1 LQQCEYKKILFIF
14 NKGILMDYQQMR
26 IDSHDFKK
34 AKNIRET
41 KWETLLEET
50 LNGNE
55 PAAKVFCNLL
65 FHFEEDRKRLTRLQ
79 VQKILSHISQKG
91 FVYARIVFWVTTAKN
106 ENIIEKDD
114 ILNFLENEYAGDGRL
129 NSEKEEERDEMIRA
143 LMNLG
148 KLDQTHSQ
156 LLVNAISSHWNKTA
170 LEGLAII
177 NHAIEIPNVPDLI
190 EALERDPELILILP
204 VLKNLIRGQTGDE
217 LRKQLRIAIFP
228 SKLKDKES
236 SSILLE
242 TFKSR
247 IVNSNLLPEE
257 TMAIG
262 DFALC
267 ILNNQPARLVY
278 HFGYGRIAGYF
289 YMAKIDPKKVQGGIK
304 EGELSSDEED
314 LDNVDMDVITGEQPN
329 INAPAGED
337 MTEEEKEA
345 ESERLMKLIAKLEKS
360 GVIQI
365 YTNKEDP

>member
-1 LQQCEYKKILFIF
+1 
-14 NKGILMDYQQMR
+14 MDYQKMR
-26 IDSHDFKK
+26 IDSHDFIK
-34 AKNIRET
+34 AQNIQET
-41 KWETLLEET
+41 KWESLLEET
-50 LNGNE
+50 LDGNE
-55 PAAKVFCNLL
+55 PAAKIFCNLL
-65 FHFEEDRKRLTRLQ
+65 FHFKEDRKRLTREQ
-79 VQKILSHISQKG
+79 VQKILSLISQEG
-91 FVYARIVFWVTTAKN
+91 FVYARIVFWVTTTKN
-106 ENIIEKDD
+106 ENIIDKDD
-114 ILNFLENEYAGDGRL
+114 ILNFLEREYASDSRL
-129 NSEKEEERDEMIRA
+129 NSEKEEERDEIIRA

-148 KLDQTHSQ
+148 KINQSQ
-156 LLVNAISSHWNKTA
+156 SQSLVNVISSHWNKTA

-177 NHAIEIPNVPDLI
+177 NHPIEIPNVPDLI
-190 EALERDPELILILP
+190 KALESDPELILILP

-217 LRKQLRIAIFP
+217 LRKQFRKAIFS
-228 SKLKDKES
+228 SKHKNKES

-262 DFALC
+262 DFAYC
-267 ILNNQPARLVY
+267 ILNNQPARIIY

-289 YMAKIDPKKVQGGIK
+289 YMAKIDPKKVQSGIK

-329 INAPAGED
+329 INAPAGEG

-345 ESERLMKLIAKLEKS
+345 ESERLMNLIAKLEKS